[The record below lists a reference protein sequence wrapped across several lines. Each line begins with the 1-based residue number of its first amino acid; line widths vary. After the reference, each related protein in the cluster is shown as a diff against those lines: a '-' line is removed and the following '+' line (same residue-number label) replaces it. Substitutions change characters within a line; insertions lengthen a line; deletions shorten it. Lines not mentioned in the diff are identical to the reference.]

1 MFDNLTVTK
10 LGYYVYALVNPL
22 TDKVF
27 YIGKGIENR
36 VFSHKLEVL
45 ENKSGIESLKKLE
58 IKEILDHNLDIKHVI
73 IRHGLT
79 EKEAFLV
86 EATLIDYHNFT
97 HNKLTNEVSGHN
109 SGFYGIKTADELIR
123 QYNAPKLDQLFHK
136 VIIININKRYASA
149 KNSNHSIYEATKESW
164 VIDEKKTKEVEYAL
178 AEYQGIIIGVFKVDK
193 WYAVKTQDN
202 KNNKRW
208 GFDGEEANEELKKVY
223 LNKSIAHIKKP
234 GAANPIRYKL

>member
-1 MFDNLTVTK
+1 MATTK
-10 LGYYVYALVNPL
+10 
-22 TDKVF
+22 T
-27 YIGKGIENR
+27 
-36 VFSHKLEVL
+36 
-45 ENKSGIESLKKLE
+45 KK
-58 IKEILDHNLDIKHVI
+58 N
-73 IRHGLT
+73 
-79 EKEAFLV
+79 
-86 EATLIDYHNFT
+86 
-97 HNKLTNEVSGHN
+97 
-109 SGFYGIKTADELIR
+109 
-123 QYNAPKLDQLFHK
+123 
-136 VIIININKRYASA
+136 
-149 KNSNHSIYEATKESW
+149 TKEV